1 MTDADLAGFLAVVEG
16 DPRLEPHS
24 LLVLHRGEP
33 VHEAYWRPWSATDRQ
48 LVYSVS
54 KTLTGSAIGIMIGEG
69 RLELGSRLCDLVGAG
84 EVGPR
89 MAEVTVHHLLSMS
102 TGHDPAQVDG
112 LDLHATPDPLAAFL
126 RLEPAGEVGSAHAY
140 SNPASWVLGEL
151 VRRLTGESL
160 LGYLGPRLLAPLDL
174 DPTWDVDRRGRELG
188 YSGVHLTTR
197 ELARLGEVYRCGGRW
212 RGRRLIPSDFVA
224 RASSR
229 QVATTHEFPEW
240 RYGYG
245 YQVWLNRE
253 GFRLDGAFGQYAL
266 VLPERELVIALT
278 SAQAAGSQ
286 PLLDAVFTHLVGDD
300 RGMADRGDGT
310 GGVPRPLE
318 RAVRPLPDDGQ
329 GSAWQF
335 AGTVPLEAGLAP
347 DVAEP
352 AAPRLAD
359 VSLVRSGTGWELA
372 LSADGDHQH
381 WRVPRAG
388 EWFRTELRT
397 GNRSVP
403 VALSVGAVHGVARV
417 LVSLTDSPHTFVLEI
432 REATAGAA
440 WRTVPL
446 HAPRMADLVAR

>member
-1 MTDADLAGFLAVVEG
+1 MTDADLAGFLAAVEG

-33 VHEAYWRPWSATDRQ
+33 VHEAYWRPWSASDRQ

-69 RLELGSRLCDLVGAG
+69 RLALGSRLVDLVVAG
-84 EVGPR
+84 EVSPR

-102 TGHDPAQVDG
+102 TGHDAAQVDG

-126 RLEPAGEVGSAHAY
+126 GLEPAGEVGSAHAY
-140 SNPASWVLGEL
+140 SNPASWVLGDL

-212 RGRRLIPSDFVA
+212 RGRQLIPSDFVA
-224 RASSR
+224 EATHSR
-229 QVATTHEFPEW
+229 VATTHEDPEW

-245 YQVWLNRE
+245 YQLWMSRE

-266 VLPERELVIALT
+266 VFPERELVIAIT
-278 SAQAAGSQ
+278 SAQASGSQ
-286 PLLDAVFTHLVGDD
+286 PLLDAAFDHLVGD
-300 RGMADRGDGT
+300 GPKPGPGT
-310 GGVPRPLE
+310 VE
-318 RAVRPLPDDGQ
+318 RTVRRLPDDGS
-329 GSAWQF
+329 GTAWQF
-335 AGTVPLEAGLAP
+335 AGVVPLEAGLAP
-347 DVAEP
+347 EVPEP

-372 LSADGDHQH
+372 LLADGDHQH

-388 EWFRTELRT
+388 EWFRTDLRT

-417 LVSLTDSPHTFVLEI
+417 LLCFTDSPHSFVLEV
-432 REATAGAA
+432 REATAGTA

-446 HAPRMADLVAR
+446 HAARLVDLLAR